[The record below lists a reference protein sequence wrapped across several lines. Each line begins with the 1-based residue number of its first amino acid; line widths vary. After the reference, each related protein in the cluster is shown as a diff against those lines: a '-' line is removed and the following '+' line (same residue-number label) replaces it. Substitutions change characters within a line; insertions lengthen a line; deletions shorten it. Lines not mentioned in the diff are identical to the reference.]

1 MDPLIFPGNLDNLTK
16 QNEVCQQYITW
27 EEHAHDGT
35 LPHES
40 SDAEWNLFNDAMASR
55 KRKFGLGATKT
66 ASLWRPAKRRRMK
79 TYQCVMQL
87 NNMLKTSAGVTLAHF
102 KGPSE
107 AEMSEIS
114 AFDWNHLD
122 VAPDQGPDMVCMDF
136 FLCFCVGLN
145 MTFNYDIDHATS
157 NSGKQALKQAGLWST
172 AVLMAAAS
180 NAVYGSTMRNFHFY
194 NDQNV
199 FIVFFNEAGL
209 SGFPFC
215 LDNGS
220 SMDNPWMIHGLSMY
234 YPWIIHGLSM
244 DNPWMIHGLSMV
256 YPWIIHGLSM
266 DHPWTIHGLFM
277 DYPWIIHG

>member
-1 MDPLIFPGNLDNLTK
+1 MRSVSNTSRGKSTPTTGHFHTK
-16 QNEVCQQYITW
+16 
-27 EEHAHDGT
+27 A
-35 LPHES
+35 
-40 SDAEWNLFNDAMASR
+40 
-55 KRKFGLGATKT
+55 
-66 ASLWRPAKRRRMK
+66 AKRSGTYSTMRWHHASASSETVQPKSIRSGVRMK
-79 TYQCVMQL
+79 TYQCVLQL
-87 NNMLKTSAGVTLAHF
+87 NNMLQTSAGVTLAHF

-114 AFDWNHLD
+114 AFDWKHLD

-136 FLCFCVGLN
+136 FLCYCVGLN

-220 SMDNPWMIHGLSMY
+220 SMDNPWMIHGLSMD

-256 YPWIIHGLSM
+256 YPWIIHGLSL
-266 DHPWTIHGLFM
+266 DSP
-277 DYPWIIHG
+277 